1 MKQSP
6 QSERPVFSIYPGR
19 VDTPDW
25 VADTV
30 FYQIFPD
37 RFAKSDSLEKPTGI
51 EPWDTDPTTY
61 GYKGGDLIGIVEHL
75 DYIVDL
81 GISGLY
87 LNPIFQSASNHRYHT
102 HDYYTVDPLLGGSE
116 AFDTLLTACKE
127 RGLRVILDGV
137 FNHASRGFFYF
148 NDVLEN
154 GEASPWKDWF
164 SIRDEF
170 PLNAYD
176 ETRAPGYEA
185 WVGLHALPKL
195 NTDNAQMREYLMQIG
210 EHWVRKGIDGWRLD
224 VPDEIRT
231 PGFWEEFRRRIRAI
245 NPEAYIV
252 GEIWHMTPKYLAGDR
267 FDAVMNYVFTSAVL
281 AFAGRDHIIR
291 ELQLDR
297 GYDPW
302 PPIDGLE
309 YADKIDTLL
318 GSYDWNVQQS
328 QMNLL
333 DSHDT
338 ARAMTLAGGDVR
350 TLELAALLLFTY
362 PGAPTV
368 YYGDEIGLD
377 GGLPDQWARKT
388 FPWDNESR
396 WNMDLRDHF
405 QSLITLRRETP
416 ALRHGSYQAL
426 AASHQSYAFIRQE
439 HENAVVVA
447 VNTSDQPER
456 LSIPGSYSLDVL
468 ISVGTTPD
476 VAATEGGRAILLPAR
491 SGAVWIQTNA

>member
-1 MKQSP
+1 MSQQQP
-6 QSERPVFSIYPGR
+6 FNHPIFGEEPGT

-25 VADTV
+25 VADAV

-37 RFAKSDSLEKPTGI
+37 RFAKSDTLEKPSGI

-75 DYIVDL
+75 DHIVDL
-81 GISGLY
+81 GATAIY

-102 HDYYTVDPLLGGSE
+102 HDYFKVDPLLGGDE
-116 AFDTLLTACKE
+116 AFDAFLAACKE

-154 GEASPWKDWF
+154 GDASPWKDWF
-164 SIRDEF
+164 YIEDEF
-170 PLNAYD
+170 PVNAYNHN
-176 ETRAPGYEA
+176 EAPGYEA

-195 NTDNAQMREYLMQIG
+195 NTDNPQMREYLMRVG
-210 EHWVRKGIDGWRLD
+210 EYWMRKGIDGWRLD

-231 PGFWEEFRRRIRAI
+231 PGFWEEFRQRIRAI

-252 GEIWHMTPKYLAGDR
+252 GEIWHMTPDYLAGDR
-267 FDAVMNYVFTSAVL
+267 FDAVMNYVFTSAAL
-281 AFAGRDHIIR
+281 AFTGRERIVR
-291 ELQLDR
+291 ALQEDR

-302 PPIDGLE
+302 PPIDGVE
-309 YADKIDTLL
+309 YADRIDELL
-318 GSYDWNVQQS
+318 GSYDWNVQLA

-338 ARAMTLAGGDVR
+338 ARAITLASGDIR
-350 TLELAALLLFTY
+350 TVELATLLLFTF

-377 GGLPDQWARKT
+377 GGLPDKWARKT
-388 FPWDNESR
+388 FPWEDESR
-396 WNMDLRDHF
+396 WNTELLDHYR
-405 QSLITLRRETP
+405 SLITLRHDVP
-416 ALRHGSYQAL
+416 ALRHGSYQTL
-426 AASHQSYAFIRQE
+426 AASEQSHAFIRRDD
-439 HENAVVVA
+439 NASVIVA
-447 VNTSDQPER
+447 VNSGDGADRLVLPVSGTFDMLITVGDAPE
-456 LSIPGSYSLDVL
+456 LEATGD
-468 ISVGTTPD
+468 GTA
-476 VAATEGGRAILLPAR
+476 VSLPAR
-491 SGAVWIQTNA
+491 SGAIWTGTND